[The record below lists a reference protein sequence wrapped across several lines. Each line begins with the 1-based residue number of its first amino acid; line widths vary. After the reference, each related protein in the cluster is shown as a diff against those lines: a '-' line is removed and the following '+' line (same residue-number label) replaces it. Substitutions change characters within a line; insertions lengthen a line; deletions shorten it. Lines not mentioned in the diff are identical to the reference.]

1 MVTCSLPRLI
11 VQMPSRFGGWAAIA
25 GSSARDRLERP
36 VIITNNSSIED
47 SGRKNT
53 FATDS

>member
-1 MVTCSLPRLI
+1 
-11 VQMPSRFGGWAAIA
+11 MPSRFGGWAAIA

-53 FATDS
+53 LATDS

>member
-1 MVTCSLPRLI
+1 
-11 VQMPSRFGGWAAIA
+11 MPSRFGGWAAIA